1 MTYRLSIITRKEE
14 FGTDTTEDVNQ
25 TQYTFMH
32 MDEFH
37 VRIPLYFPLKL
48 YLKQGN

>member
-14 FGTDTTEDVNQ
+14 WGTDITEDVKQ
-25 TQYTFMH
+25 AQYMFMYL
-32 MDEFH
+32 DEFH
-37 VRIPLYFPLKL
+37 VHIPLHFRLKL

>member
-1 MTYRLSIITRKEE
+1 MIYRLSIITRKEE
-14 FGTDTTEDVNQ
+14 FGTDATEDVNQ
-25 TQYTFMH
+25 TQYMFMDT
-32 MDEFH
+32 DEFH